1 MKYRSLLGLICL
13 LSLCQSLK
21 PSAFGQD
28 AGVNWVA
35 TRSVPA
41 AEAVQ
46 AAAADDKFFYAVTN
60 KQIAKYDRESAER
73 VAVSSGDAL
82 HLNSGFLWQGKLYCA
97 HSNYPNQ
104 PERSEIKV
112 LDTETMLL
120 STFKDFGD
128 FGGSLTWAIRHEDA
142 WWCNFAHYG
151 EDNAKTFLV
160 KFDDQWH
167 EQTRWTYPGELIQ
180 SIGSYSLSG
189 GIWQNGSLLVT
200 DHDHPVLYRL
210 ALPTEGSVLKFIG
223 KESAPFTGQGIARD
237 PQTGGLV
244 GINRAK
250 RQVVFAVKQLDA
262 FVSEVL
268 QPFWRARRM
277 SEPIFFIQPD
287 DKTRP
292 QATLLFQPEKV
303 LSVISTTRE
312 TVFEAGRD
320 YEFDAETAIIRLP
333 EGSRIPVTTTE
344 QLYPLMTSD
353 LPKIARQ
360 QGDKTRGIFFDNGAG
375 YHNLQVEVNYE
386 FAAGQ
391 WKGIVHEFAGDKLP
405 HTMKK
410 LQDKEPVK
418 ILLSGDSISEGYNAT
433 KFTKAKPGCPAY
445 GELVALAVEKHFGSK
460 VSYTNY
466 AVAGWSAGRGLQ
478 QVIAEKLGEQ
488 KPDLVIIA
496 YGMNDVFAR
505 DAAGY
510 QKNIKAIIETIRQA
524 SPGTEFI
531 LVATMLGNV
540 EWGMPMEQFPL
551 YRDALKELCGPGVV
565 LADLTSVWEE
575 FLKRKSFY
583 DLTGNGVNHPND
595 FGHLVYAQAILAL
608 LIEAVK

>member
-1 MKYRSLLGLICL
+1 MKYCSLFGLICL
-13 LSLCQSLK
+13 LPLCQSFV
-21 PSAFGQD
+21 PSVLGQD
-28 AGVNWVA
+28 ASVNWVQ
-35 TRSVPA
+35 TRAVPA

-46 AAAADDKFFYAVTN
+46 AAAADDKYFYAVTN
-60 KQIAKYDRESAER
+60 KQIAKYDRASGDR

-82 HLNSGFLWQGKLYCA
+82 HLNSGFMWRGKLYCA

-104 PERSEIKV
+104 PECSEIKV
-112 LDTETMLL
+112 LDPESMQLV
-120 STFKDFGD
+120 TFKNFGN

-142 WWCNFAHYG
+142 WWCNFARYG
-151 EDNAKTFLV
+151 DDNAKTFLV
-160 KFDDQWH
+160 KFDDQWR
-167 EQTRWTYPGELIQ
+167 EQASWTYPGEVIRE
-180 SIGSYSLSG
+180 IGGYSLSG

-210 ALPTEGSVLKFIG
+210 ALPTEGSVLKFGG
-223 KESAPFTGQGIARD
+223 KESAPFTGQGIASD

-262 FVSEVL
+262 FVTDVL
-268 QPFWRARRM
+268 QPFWRARQI
-277 SEPIFFIQPD
+277 SEPVFFIQAD
-287 DKTRP
+287 EKARS
-292 QATLLFQPEKV
+292 QATLLFQPDKIS
-303 LSVISTTRE
+303 SVMSATRE
-312 TVFEAGRD
+312 TVFESGRD
-320 YEFDAETAIIRLP
+320 YVLDAETATIRLP

-375 YHNLQVEVNYE
+375 YHNLQVEVTYE

-391 WKGIVHEFAGDKLP
+391 WKGEVPKYAGNQLP

-410 LQDKEPVK
+410 LRDKEPVK

-445 GELVALAVEKHFGSK
+445 GELVALVVEKHFGSK
-460 VSYTNY
+460 VSYKNY

-478 QVIAEKLGEQ
+478 QVIDEKVGEQ

-496 YGMNDVFAR
+496 YGMNDVFAH
-505 DAAGY
+505 DAAIY
-510 QKNIKAIIETIRQA
+510 QKNIQGIIDTIRQE
-524 SPGTEFI
+524 SPDTEFI

-551 YRDALKELCGPGVV
+551 YRDALKKLCGPGVV

-595 FGHLVYAQAILAL
+595 FGHRVYAQTILAL
-608 LIEAVK
+608 LIEAGE